1 MAARNSSS
9 QKCQAKGEIGCNPKP
24 KSCGLLKLR
33 MFNGVAEAEESTEV
47 GRSGERG
54 ENMPKICINFLIKIK
69 HKGIFKR
76 LMHKSSK
83 LVEKTLENWATYS
96 EQSTLRKAHAHRCCV
111 SVI

>member
-1 MAARNSSS
+1 MTARNSSS

-54 ENMPKICINFLIKIK
+54 ENMPKICINFLIK
-69 HKGIFKR
+69 
-76 LMHKSSK
+76 
-83 LVEKTLENWATYS
+83 N
-96 EQSTLRKAHAHRCCV
+96 KAQRYFQKINAQKQ
-111 SVI
+111 